1 MICSRPIGPTH
12 ESRIWLADLTLERL
26 RTEANALMEEISR
39 EFYLSHAG
47 LKPDAELVPIYARH
61 AAVVSDN
68 ALALARDE
76 YRRAAKDSED
86 QRAARILLDFVVDT
100 RAQRALAPSEER
112 EIAWESTAMVQ
123 LGDGRAIPYART
135 AIEIGN
141 ATDRRERSALDM
153 ARATLV
159 EAELAPMRL
168 ERFQREIDLMAGMEI
183 APSYNATFEA
193 LSGIDL
199 AKLMGECEGF
209 LRDTAELWREL
220 LPHAVKRSLGVPVS
234 DLTRANALALFRAPQ
249 FDGAFPGNAMEPA
262 VRRQM
267 GEMRMDPDA
276 GGRVRF
282 DVGEREG
289 KRARAFCAPVRVPE
303 EIYLVL
309 RPHGGQGD
317 YMTLLHELGHAVHF
331 AYTRADFP
339 FEYRWAGD
347 NSVTESYA
355 MLFDHLTQ
363 NRGWLARYTGLG
375 RDLPAYLRAA
385 ALEEL
390 HFLRRY
396 SAKLIYEVQLYSGR
410 LPWSALPDLYVET
423 LSSATS
429 FLYSR
434 SDAFVNVDPR
444 FYSARYL
451 RAWQLG
457 ALLAQSL
464 VEQFDADWYR
474 NPRTGPWLV
483 ENLFAEGQRETAD
496 EIARRV
502 AGRSLSFA
510 PVINALEGLLG

>member
-1 MICSRPIGPTH
+1 MP
-12 ESRIWLADLTLERL
+12 ELTLERL
-26 RTEANALMEEISR
+26 RAEGNALMEEVSR
-39 EFYLSHAG
+39 EYYLSHAG
-47 LKPDAELVPIYARH
+47 FKPEAELVPIYARH
-61 AAVVSDN
+61 SAVVSDD
-68 ALALARDE
+68 ALSLARDQF
-76 YRRAAKDSED
+76 RVAADGAS
-86 QRAARILLDFVVDT
+86 RILLDFVVDT
-100 RAQRALAPSEER
+100 RAQRSLAHSEER

-123 LGDGRAIPYART
+123 LADGRAIPYQRT

-141 ATDRRERSALDM
+141 ATDRRERSALET
-153 ARATLV
+153 ARAALV

-168 ERFQREIDLMAGMEI
+168 ERLQREIDLMAGMEI

-199 AKLMGECEGF
+199 ARLVAECEGF
-209 LRDTAELWREL
+209 LRDTADLWREL
-220 LPHAVKRSLGVPVS
+220 LPPAVKRCLRVPVS
-234 DLTRANALALFRAPQ
+234 DLTRADALALFRAPQ
-249 FDGAFPGNAMEPA
+249 FDAAFPGDAMEPA

-276 GGRVRF
+276 GGRIRF

-317 YMTLLHELGHAVHF
+317 YMTLLHELGHAAHF

-363 NRGWLARYTGLG
+363 NRGWLARYTALG
-375 RDLPAYLRAA
+375 RDLQAYLRAA

-396 SAKLIYEVQLYSGR
+396 TAKLIYEVQLYSGR
-410 LPWSALPDLYVET
+410 IPWSSLPDLYVET
-423 LSSATS
+423 LSAATS
-429 FLYSR
+429 FRYSAA
-434 SDAFVNVDPR
+434 DAFVDIDPR

-457 ALLAQSL
+457 ALLASSL
-464 VEQFDADWYR
+464 VDHFDVDWYR
-474 NPRTGPWLV
+474 NPRAGPWLI

-496 EIARRV
+496 EVARRV
-502 AGRSLSFA
+502 ADRSLGFA
-510 PVINALEGLLG
+510 PVIKALEGLLA

>member
-1 MICSRPIGPTH
+1 MP
-12 ESRIWLADLTLERL
+12 ELTIERL
-26 RTEANALMEEISR
+26 RAEGNALMEEVSR
-39 EFYLSHAG
+39 EYYLSHAG
-47 LKPDAELVPIYARH
+47 FKPEAELVPIYARH
-61 AAVVSDN
+61 SAVVSDD
-68 ALALARDE
+68 ALSLARDQF
-76 YRRAAKDSED
+76 RGAADGAS
-86 QRAARILLDFVVDT
+86 RILLDFVVDT
-100 RAQRALAPSEER
+100 RAQRSLAQSEER
-112 EIAWESTAMVQ
+112 EIAWESTAVVRF
-123 LGDGRAIPYART
+123 GDGRAIPYQRT

-141 ATDRRERSALDM
+141 SSDRRERESLDT

-159 EAELAPMRL
+159 EAELAPLRRERL
-168 ERFQREIDLMAGMEI
+168 QREIDLMASVEI
-183 APSYNATFEA
+183 ATSYNATFEA

-199 AKLMGECEGF
+199 SKLQGECEAF
-209 LRDTAELWREL
+209 LRDTADLWREL
-220 LPHAVKRSLGVPVS
+220 LPPAVKRSLGIPVS
-234 DLTRANALALFRAPQ
+234 ELTRADALALFRAPQ
-249 FDGAFPGNAMEPA
+249 FDAAFPGNAMEPA

-276 GGRVRF
+276 GGRIRF

-331 AYTRADFP
+331 AHTRADFP

-396 SAKLIYEVQLYSGR
+396 TAKLIYEVQLYSGR
-410 LPWSALPDLYVET
+410 VPWSSLPDLYVET
-423 LSSATS
+423 LSGATS
-429 FLYSR
+429 FRYSAA
-434 SDAFVNVDPR
+434 DAFVDIDPR

-457 ALLAQSL
+457 ALLASFL
-464 VEQFDADWYR
+464 VDHFDVDWYR
-474 NPRTGPWLV
+474 NPRTGPWLI

-496 EIARRV
+496 EVAHRV
-502 AGRSLSFA
+502 SGRALSFT
-510 PVINALEGLLG
+510 PVINALEGLLA

>member
-1 MICSRPIGPTH
+1 MP
-12 ESRIWLADLTLERL
+12 ELTIERL
-26 RTEANALMEEISR
+26 RAEGNALMEEVSR

-47 LKPDAELVPIYARH
+47 FKPEAELVPIYARH
-61 AAVVSDN
+61 SAVVSDD
-68 ALALARDE
+68 ALALARD
-76 YRRAAKDSED
+76 RFRTAADGAS
-86 QRAARILLDFVVDT
+86 RILLDFVVDT
-100 RAQRALAPSEER
+100 RAQRALAESEER
-112 EIAWESTAMVQ
+112 EIAWESTAVVR
-123 LGDGRAIPYART
+123 LGDGRAIPYQRT

-141 ATDRRERSALDM
+141 STDRHEREALDR

-159 EAELAPMRL
+159 ETELAPLRRERL
-168 ERFQREIDLMAGMEI
+168 QREIDLVAGMEI

-199 AKLMGECEGF
+199 AKLVGGCEGF
-209 LRDTAELWREL
+209 LRDTADLWREL
-220 LPHAVKRSLGVPVS
+220 LPPAVKRSLGIPVS
-234 DLTRANALALFRAPQ
+234 ELTRADALALFRAPQ
-249 FDGAFPGNAMEPA
+249 FDGAFPGASMEPA

-331 AYTRADFP
+331 AYTRPDFP

-396 SAKLIYEVQLYSGR
+396 TAKLIYEVQLYAGR
-410 LPWSALPDLYVET
+410 TPWTSLPDLYVET
-423 LSSATS
+423 LSGATS
-429 FLYSR
+429 FRYVAA
-434 SDAFVNVDPR
+434 DAFVDIDPR

-457 ALLAQSL
+457 ALLAASL
-464 VEQFDADWYR
+464 VEQFDIDWYR
-474 NPRTGPWLV
+474 NPRTGPWLI

-496 EIARRV
+496 EVAQRV
-502 AGRSLSFA
+502 TQKSLSFA
-510 PVINALEGLLG
+510 PVINALEGLLI

>member
-1 MICSRPIGPTH
+1 MP
-12 ESRIWLADLTLERL
+12 ELTLERL
-26 RTEANALMEEISR
+26 RAEGNALMEEVSR

-47 LKPDAELVPIYARH
+47 FKAGAELVPIYARH
-61 AAVVSDN
+61 AAVVSDD
-68 ALALARDE
+68 ALALARDQF
-76 YRRAAKDSED
+76 RAQSDG
-86 QRAARILLDFVVDT
+86 AARILLDFVVDT
-100 RAQRALAPSEER
+100 RAQRTLAALEER

-123 LGDGRAIPYART
+123 LSDGRAMSYQRT

-141 ATDRRERSALDM
+141 TADRRERAAIDA
-153 ARATLV
+153 ARAELV
-159 EAELAPMRL
+159 QAELAPLRL
-168 ERFQREIDLMAGMEI
+168 ERFQREIDLVLGMEI

-193 LSGIDL
+193 LSGIAL
-199 AKLMGECEGF
+199 TPLVGACEGF
-209 LRDTAELWREL
+209 LRDTADLWREL
-220 LPHAVKRSLGVPVS
+220 LPPAVKRSLGVPMS
-234 DLTRANALALFRAPQ
+234 DLSRADALALFRAPQ
-249 FDGAFPGNAMEPA
+249 FDGAFPGDAMEPA

-267 GEMRMDPDA
+267 GEMRVDPDA
-276 GGRVRF
+276 GGRIRF

-347 NSVTESYA
+347 NSVTEAYA

-363 NRGWLARYTGLG
+363 NRGWLARYTNLG
-375 RDLPAYLRAA
+375 RELPAYLRAA

-396 SAKLIYEVQLYSGR
+396 AAKLIYEVQLYSGR
-410 LPWSALPDLYVET
+410 LPWSSLPDLYVET
-423 LSSATS
+423 LSGATS
-429 FLYSR
+429 FRYSAA
-434 SDAFVNVDPR
+434 DAFVDVDPR

-457 ALLAQSL
+457 ALLAASL
-464 VEQFDADWYR
+464 VERFDIDWYR
-474 NPRTGPWLV
+474 NPKAGPWLI

-496 EIARRV
+496 EVARRV
-502 AGRSLSFA
+502 SDRSLSFA
-510 PVINALEGLLG
+510 PVINALEGLLA

>member
-1 MICSRPIGPTH
+1 LP
-12 ESRIWLADLTLERL
+12 ELTLERL
-26 RTEANALMEEISR
+26 RAEGNALMEEISR

-61 AAVVSDN
+61 AAVVSDD
-68 ALALARDE
+68 ALALARDD
-76 YRRAAKDSED
+76 YRRAAEGSED
-86 QRAARILLDFVVDT
+86 RRRARILLDFVVDT
-100 RAQRALAPSEER
+100 RAQRALAANEER
-112 EIAWESTAMVQ
+112 EIAWESTAMVR
-123 LGDGRAIPYART
+123 LGDGRAIPYARA

-141 ATDRRERSALDM
+141 STDRRERSALES
-153 ARATLV
+153 ARAALV
-159 EAELAPMRL
+159 QAELAPMRL
-168 ERFQREIDLMAGMEI
+168 ERLQREVDLMAGMEI
-183 APSYNATFEA
+183 GPNYNATFEA

-199 AKLMGECEGF
+199 AKLAAECQGF
-209 LRDTAELWREL
+209 LRDTADLWRDL
-220 LPHAVKRSLGVPVS
+220 LPPAVKRSLGVPVS
-234 DLTRANALALFRAPQ
+234 ELTRADALALFRAPQ

-267 GEMRMDPDA
+267 AEMRVDPDA

-375 RDLPAYLRAA
+375 RELPAYLRAA

-396 SAKLIYEVQLYSGR
+396 TAKLIYEVQLYSGR
-410 LPWSALPDLYVET
+410 IPWSSLPDLFVET
-423 LSSATS
+423 LSGATS
-429 FLYSR
+429 FRYS
-434 SDAFVNVDPR
+434 SADAFVDVDPR

-457 ALLAQSL
+457 AVLAASL
-464 VEQFDADWYR
+464 VEQFDVDWFR
-474 NPRTGPWLV
+474 NPRAGPWLI

-496 EIARRV
+496 EVAQRV
-502 AGRSLSFA
+502 SGRSLSFA
-510 PVINALEGLLG
+510 PVINALAGLLA

>member
-1 MICSRPIGPTH
+1 MS
-12 ESRIWLADLTLERL
+12 ELTLERL
-26 RTEANALMEEISR
+26 RAEGNALMEEISR
-39 EFYLSHAG
+39 EFYLAHAG
-47 LKPDAELVPIYARH
+47 FKSDAELVPIYERH
-61 AAVVSDN
+61 AVVVSDD
-68 ALALARDE
+68 ALALARE
-76 YRRAAKDSED
+76 HFQATSDS
-86 QRAARILLDFVVDT
+86 ASRILLDFVVDT
-100 RAQRALAPSEER
+100 RAARALATNDER

-123 LGDGRAIPYART
+123 LGDGRAIPYAR
-135 AIEIGN
+135 ASIEIGN
-141 ATDRRERSALDM
+141 LTDRRERAALDT
-153 ARATLV
+153 ARAKLV
-159 EAELAPMRL
+159 QAELAPMRL
-168 ERFQREIDLMAGMEI
+168 ERLQREVDLMAGMEI
-183 APSYNATFEA
+183 GPSYNATFEA

-199 AKLMGECEGF
+199 AKLMGECEAF
-209 LRDTAELWREL
+209 LRDTADLWREL
-220 LPHAVKRSLGVPVS
+220 LPPAAKRSLGVPVS
-234 DLTRANALALFRAPQ
+234 ELSRADALALFRAPQ

-267 GEMRMDPDA
+267 GEMRLDPDA

-303 EIYLVL
+303 EVYLVL

-317 YMTLLHELGHAVHF
+317 YMTLMHELGHAVHF

-375 RDLPAYLRAA
+375 RDLPAYLRSA

-396 SAKLIYEVQLYSGR
+396 TAKLIYEVQLYSGR
-410 LPWSALPDLYVET
+410 IPWSSLPDLFVET
-423 LSSATS
+423 LSGATS
-429 FLYSR
+429 FRYSAA
-434 SDAFVNVDPR
+434 DAFVDIDPR

-457 ALLAQSL
+457 ALLAASL
-464 VEQFDADWYR
+464 VERFDVDWYR
-474 NPRTGPWLV
+474 NPRAGPWLV

-496 EIARRV
+496 EVALRV
-502 AGRSLSFA
+502 SGRSLSFA
-510 PVINALEGLLG
+510 PVINALEGLLA